1 MEEYKMRQFTY
12 SNKTEI
18 IFGKDTE
25 KKVGEKIKGIGN
37 KVLIHYGGGSIVK
50 SGLLQCIQNTL
61 EEANIPYVTLGGV
74 QPNPR
79 VSLVREGIKLCRAE
93 KVDFILAVGGGSVI
107 DSAKAIGIGMH
118 TDGDVWD
125 YFVGKQRVSNMIP
138 LGVVLTIPAAGS
150 ESSTGSVITN
160 DDGGYKRAVDNRCM
174 RPTFAILNPEL
185 TYTLPAYQTA
195 CGIVDM
201 FAHVLERY
209 FTNEPEVGF
218 TDHLC
223 EGVMKSI
230 IEEGQKVMATPQD
243 YNVRANIM
251 WAGVIAHNGL
261 LGTGRIEDWASH
273 LIEHEMSGLYDL
285 THGAGLAI
293 VFPAWMQYVYQQDVD
308 RFVRF
313 AENVFGIV
321 NTGASK
327 DAMALQGIDA
337 MKSFFESL
345 NMPTSFDMAKLP
357 KDQLE
362 KMAEKATEN
371 GSIGSFVKLDK
382 EDVQRILE
390 IAASH

>member
-12 SNKTEI
+12 MNKTEI

-25 KKVGEKIKGIGN
+25 KKVGEKIKGIGS
-37 KVLIHYGGGSIVK
+37 KVLIHYGGGSVVK
-50 SGLLQCIQNTL
+50 SGLLQRIQNAL
-61 EEANIPYVTLGGV
+61 EAANIPYVTLGGV

-125 YFVGKQRVSNMIP
+125 YFLGKQRVSDMIP